1 MQGGK
6 GWKGRKGW
14 QGVAAFERI
23 AELRI
28 REAIA
33 EGKFDR
39 LPNRGRPI
47 DLDWYFALPEGL
59 RLGYGLLKSNDCA
72 PLEVD
77 LLREIAEMEEKLTAA
92 DANEPRA
99 LARRIRDWRIR
110 LHLLIERQRR
120 DR

>member
-1 MQGGK
+1 M
-6 GWKGRKGW
+6 
-14 QGVAAFERI
+14 AAFERI

-33 EGKFDR
+33 EGKLDG
-39 LPNRGRPI
+39 LPNSGQPI

-77 LLREIAEMEEKLTAA
+77 LLREIATLEERLRIEGGASEQKI
-92 DANEPRA
+92 
-99 LARRIRDWRIR
+99 LARRIRDHRIR
-110 LHLLIERQRR
+110 LNLLLERERR

>member
-1 MQGGK
+1 M
-6 GWKGRKGW
+6 
-14 QGVAAFERI
+14 AAFERM

-33 EGKFDR
+33 EGKLDG
-39 LPNRGRPI
+39 LANSGQPI
-47 DLDWYFALPEGL
+47 DLDWYFALPEHL
-59 RLGYGLLKSNDCA
+59 RLGYALLKSNDCA

-77 LLREIAEMEEKLTAA
+77 LLREIAEMEEQRTTA
-92 DANEPRA
+92 DANERGA
-99 LARRIRDWRIR
+99 LARRIRDHRIR